1 MEQQTIIDA
10 LKADHWAEPQTHI
23 TLTGIMAGMPA
34 CGIGR
39 ADMLAAGGRGMHIPY
54 VKCAGE
60 LLDFVNQNI
69 SCPECREVVYDA
81 MGRKPDER

>member
-23 TLTGIMAGMPA
+23 TLTAGSMAGMPA
-34 CGIGR
+34 CGMDR
-39 ADMLAAGGRGMHIPY
+39 ADMLAAGGRGMYIPY
-54 VKCAGE
+54 VKSAGE

-69 SCPECREVVYDA
+69 SCPACRDVIYDVF
-81 MGRKPDER
+81 GRKGDK